1 MSHTFG
7 EAVTNFGLV
16 PTQFG
21 QLDVS
26 RNQRMVRLGTVG
38 RLNASSWRSVAD
50 SWEASVHTS
59 VLHTITGLNVGGAE
73 IMLARF
79 LGKLDQDRFSSSV
92 LSLLSPGPL
101 AAQVEH
107 TKSKVISL
115 DMAERPRPGDVVRLT
130 RSISRAAPDLLHG
143 WMYHGNVAAML
154 GSVLG
159 LNFSPVIWSIHHT
172 IRDLA
177 DEKPLTRQ
185 LIRLS
190 ACLSSRTSAISYCS
204 RVAAADHER
213 LGFDP
218 RRRVVIP
225 NGTDCDQFSPSADA
239 GAKLRHLFGLP
250 PGRLIIGHVARFHP
264 MKDQVSLVRAIGRL
278 LALGHDVQGV
288 FIGDGHTDGPVR
300 LAARELGIDD
310 RITTPGIRGDIADLM
325 PGFDVYALCSAWGE
339 AFSLAA
345 GEAMAS
351 GVPAVV
357 TEVGDSGWLVGD
369 SGVVVPPGDSDALAA
384 GLIRLVKL
392 EPADRRALGQQARR
406 RVMENFSLP
415 LYVGR
420 HLELYDAA
428 LARRHHI
435 PDR

>member
-1 MSHTFG
+1 M
-7 EAVTNFGLV
+7 
-16 PTQFG
+16 
-21 QLDVS
+21 
-26 RNQRMVRLGTVG
+26 
-38 RLNASSWRSVAD
+38 
-50 SWEASVHTS
+50 HTS

-79 LGKLDQDRFSSSV
+79 LGKLDRDRFPSTV

-101 AAQVEH
+101 GAQV
-107 TKSKVISL
+107 KSTNSRLMSL
-115 DMAERPRPGDVVRLT
+115 GMTERPRPRDVVRLA
-130 RSISRAAPDLLHG
+130 RSISGAAPDLLHG
-143 WMYHGNVAAML
+143 WMYHGNVAASL

-159 LNFSPVIWSIHHT
+159 LNFAPVIWSIHHT
-172 IRDLA
+172 VRDLA
-177 DEKPLTRQ
+177 DEKPMSRRM
-185 LIRLS
+185 IRLS
-190 ACLSSRTSAISYCS
+190 ARLSSRTSAISYCS
-204 RVAAADHER
+204 RVAADDHER

-225 NGTDCDQFSPSADA
+225 NGIDCDQFSPSADA
-239 GAKLRHLFGLP
+239 GTRLRRLFGLP

-264 MKDQVSLVRAIGRL
+264 MKDQVSLVRAISRL

-288 FIGDGHTDGPVR
+288 FIGDGHADGPVR
-300 LAARELGIDD
+300 LSARELGIDD

-325 PGFDVYALCSAWGE
+325 PGFDIYALCSAWGE
-339 AFSLAA
+339 AFSLAV

-357 TEVGDSGWLVGD
+357 TEVGDCGWLVGD

-384 GLIRLVKL
+384 GLIRLASL

-420 HLELYDAA
+420 HLELYEAA
-428 LARRHHI
+428 LARRRRI
-435 PDR
+435 QDR

>member
-1 MSHTFG
+1 
-7 EAVTNFGLV
+7 
-16 PTQFG
+16 
-21 QLDVS
+21 
-26 RNQRMVRLGTVG
+26 MVRLDTVG
-38 RLNASSWRSVAD
+38 RLNASSWRSAAD
-50 SWEASVHTS
+50 SWEVCVRTS
-59 VLHTITGLNVGGAE
+59 VLHTITSLDVGGAQV
-73 IMLARF
+73 MLARF
-79 LGKLDQDRFSSSV
+79 LGQVDQNRFSSSV

-107 TKSKVISL
+107 TKSGLVSL
-115 DMAERPRPGDVVRLT
+115 SMTERPRPRDVFRLT

-143 WMYHGNVAAML
+143 WMYHGNLAATL

-172 IRDLA
+172 VRDLA
-177 DEKPLTRQ
+177 DEKPLTRH

-190 ACLSSRTSAISYCS
+190 ARLSGRASAISYCS
-204 RVAAADHER
+204 RVAADDHER

-250 PGRLIIGHVARFHP
+250 AGRLIIGHVARFHP
-264 MKDQVSLVRAIGRL
+264 MKDQISLVRAISRV
-278 LALGHDVQGV
+278 LAQGYDVQGV
-288 FIGDGHTDGPVR
+288 FIGEGHVDGPVR
-300 LAARELGIDD
+300 VAARELGIDD
-310 RITTPGIRGDIADLM
+310 RITTPGIRSDVADLM

-339 AFSLAA
+339 AFSLAV

-357 TEVGDSGWLVGD
+357 TAVGDSGWLVGG

-384 GLIRLVKL
+384 GLIRLVGL
-392 EPADRRALGQQARR
+392 EPAGRRALGQQARR
-406 RVMENFSLP
+406 RVMENFSLS
-415 LYVGR
+415 LYVDR
-420 HLELYDAA
+420 HLELYGTA
-428 LARRHHI
+428 LGCRRHI
-435 PDR
+435 LV

>member
-1 MSHTFG
+1 
-7 EAVTNFGLV
+7 
-16 PTQFG
+16 
-21 QLDVS
+21 
-26 RNQRMVRLGTVG
+26 MVRLDTVG
-38 RLNASSWRSVAD
+38 RLNASSWRSAAD
-50 SWEASVHTS
+50 SWEACVHTS
-59 VLHTITGLNVGGAE
+59 VLHTITSLDVGGAQV
-73 IMLARF
+73 MLARF
-79 LGKLDQDRFSSSV
+79 LGRVDQNRFSSSV

-107 TKSKVISL
+107 TKSRLVSL
-115 DMAERPRPGDVVRLT
+115 SMTERPRPRDVFRLT

-143 WMYHGNVAAML
+143 WMYHGNVAATL

-172 IRDLA
+172 VRDLA

-190 ACLSSRTSAISYCS
+190 ARLSGRTSAISYCS
-204 RVAAADHER
+204 RVAADDHER

-225 NGTDCDQFSPSADA
+225 NGTDCDQFSPAADA

-264 MKDQVSLVRAIGRL
+264 MKDQISLVRAISRL
-278 LALGHDVQGV
+278 LAQGYDVQGV
-288 FIGDGHTDGPVR
+288 FIGEGHADGPVR
-300 LAARELGIDD
+300 RAARDLGIDD
-310 RITTPGIRGDIADLM
+310 RITTPGIRGDVAELM

-339 AFSLAA
+339 AFSLAV

-357 TEVGDSGWLVGD
+357 TAVGDSGWLVGD
-369 SGVVVPPGDSDALAA
+369 SGVVVPPGDSEALAA
-384 GLIRLVKL
+384 GLIRLVGLK
-392 EPADRRALGQQARR
+392 PAERRALGQQARR
-406 RVMENFSLP
+406 RVMENFSLS
-415 LYVGR
+415 LYVDR
-420 HLELYDAA
+420 HLELYATA
-428 LARRHHI
+428 LGCRRHI
-435 PDR
+435 LGR